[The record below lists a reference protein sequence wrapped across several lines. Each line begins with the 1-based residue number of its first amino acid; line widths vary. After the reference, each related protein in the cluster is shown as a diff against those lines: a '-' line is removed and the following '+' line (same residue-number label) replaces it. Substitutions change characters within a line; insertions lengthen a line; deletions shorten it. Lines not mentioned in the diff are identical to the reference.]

1 MVGYD
6 GNKKVFGSK
15 IHVAVNEESLPLSI
29 VIGPAN
35 EHDSRK
41 FIPVMQNISIKTYA
55 RPRSRPEEVYADK
68 AYDSFF
74 VRTYLSLHKI
84 KARVAIISGKKKPG
98 RPVIIDEGKYK
109 RNRSCVE
116 RFFAWLKGGFRRL
129 SIRYERLAETFT
141 GFLHIAAFVI
151 HWRVWTVKQLVHLNN
166 KSIRVD

>member
-15 IHVAVNEESLPLSI
+15 IHVAVNEDSLPLSI
-29 VIGPAN
+29 VVGSAN

-41 FIPVMQNISIKTYA
+41 FIPVMQKISIRTGA

-74 VRTYLSLHKI
+74 VRAYLACHKI
-84 KARVAIISGKKKPG
+84 KARIARLSRKKKPG
-98 RPVIIDEGKYK
+98 RPPVFSKRRYR

-116 RFFAWLKGGFRRL
+116 RFFGWLKLGFRRL
-129 SIRYERLAETFT
+129 AIRYERLSETFM
-141 GFLHIAAFVI
+141 GFLHLAAFI
-151 HWRVWTVKQLVHLNN
+151 MHWRVL
-166 KSIRVD
+166 R